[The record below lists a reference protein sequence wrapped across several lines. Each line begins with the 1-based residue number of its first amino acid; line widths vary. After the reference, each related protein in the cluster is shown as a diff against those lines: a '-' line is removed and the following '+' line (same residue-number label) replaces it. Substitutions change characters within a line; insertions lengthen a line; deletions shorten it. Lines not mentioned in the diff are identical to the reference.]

1 MIAMFKN
8 WLFRLPL
15 ALLLAAL
22 IIPLGNLLSPD
33 SLFTGRTEVPANV
46 DTAVQ
51 EHLDNLS
58 KQYGIVSPL
67 HRFTGMRFAAVT
79 TRSTSPE
86 DQGKVVIGLGKPIQ
100 KQSYFDNLEWLKAT
114 VGHEFGHALMMAR
127 GQSFSEVPIFAMYA
141 FAFFPILIVFPNR
154 RGRLVAAASL
164 VLGIAGFMTLQPGGI
179 VNDAFLSLMCCVIV
193 AAVVVRLF
201 FAKSGT
207 TSFERVL
214 RPHLPSANEMVAA
227 VLVGA
232 SLFAIAY
239 VVVGGSNTIYE
250 LRGDVVGVCSTSP
263 QSMKDGLLHLSDNPT
278 KRTGSNLADTFHPGM
293 EQRIQLLTELEKPDV
308 FDQACKSLL
317 DGKTAINIAG
327 HQIQ

>member
-193 AAVVVRLF
+193 AAVVVP
-201 FAKSGT
+201 AGADG
-207 TSFERVL
+207 
-214 RPHLPSANEMVAA
+214 PGVA
-227 VLVGA
+227 LGVGA
-232 SLFAIAY
+232 FQIAERPERAEAGCAQLVQVGAQLQQLIGWPAEVDSPHDAQRVAGLLHVW
-239 VVVGGSNTIYE
+239 VVVGVE
-250 LRGDVVGVCSTSP
+250 LHHGVADVAQAAEVGDVGIAHGNLGTEPLEAVRQPPRLAVAGVVVA
-263 QSMKDGLLHLSDNPT
+263 L
-278 KRTGSNLADTFHPGM
+278 
-293 EQRIQLLTELEKPDV
+293 
-308 FDQACKSLL
+308 
-317 DGKTAINIAG
+317 
-327 HQIQ
+327 